1 VAGIVDRFGP
11 LPPEV
16 EQLADIVRL
25 RWQACHVGF
34 EKLTLKKNLLK
45 GYISATNNEPYFQS
59 DTFGNILSYI
69 QTHTRTASM
78 KERKEQLIVSIEEV
92 KTVQVAKRIL
102 SELGSEEKVGV

>member
-1 VAGIVDRFGP
+1 MIQYLNSSLKTGSVFWEWVKTSFG
-11 LPPEV
+11 V
-16 EQLADIVRL
+16 
-25 RWQACHVGF
+25 HSNNSF

-45 GYISATNNEPYFQS
+45 GYISATDNEAYFQGE
-59 DTFGNILSYI
+59 TFGNIVSYV

-92 KTVQVAKRIL
+92 KSVQAAKRIL